1 MANKEQGYGRYKGR
15 VAHTKRR
22 IGGAKL
28 AGGAGGGEVRSPLMG
43 GLPYLSLAIL

>member
-28 AGGAGGGEVRSPLMG
+28 AGGAGGGEVRREG
-43 GLPYLSLAIL
+43 KWVGRCI